1 MWCVGRA
8 WWLRRLQAA
17 AERAAAERAQEF
29 ADFALQLKGRL
40 VDVKYKE
47 LTDTDYSE
55 FFGAVISIINYWPGC
70 KAGEIQMKFTG
81 DNWSDTQEFKDRE
94 DFDSKVIFIY

>member
-1 MWCVGRA
+1 MRWQ
-8 WWLRRLQAA
+8 QAM
-17 AERAAAERAQEF
+17 AERAAAERAAAKRRQEF
-29 ADFALQLKGRL
+29 AEWALHLKGRL
-40 VDVKYKE
+40 VDVKYRE

-81 DNWSDTQEFKDRE
+81 ANWSDTQEFLSRE
-94 DFDSKVIFIY
+94 DFDSKVTFIY